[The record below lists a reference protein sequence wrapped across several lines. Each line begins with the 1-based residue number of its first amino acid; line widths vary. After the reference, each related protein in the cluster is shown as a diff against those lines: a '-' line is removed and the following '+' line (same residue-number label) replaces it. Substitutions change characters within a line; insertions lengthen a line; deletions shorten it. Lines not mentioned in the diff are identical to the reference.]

1 MNAGLALLYGEN
13 VNQQRNWSVSMIPY
27 FSGSKIHGCYELKLN
42 LVDINWF
49 GLDSVLRCITNQ
61 ICRQTFKN
69 VLKFSMT

>member
-42 LVDINWF
+42 LVDIN
-49 GLDSVLRCITNQ
+49 
-61 ICRQTFKN
+61 
-69 VLKFSMT
+69 